1 MTISAFPTDP
11 HAPPLSESASSGA
24 GFPCRFFPI
33 PQPLFP
39 ESGRPRFRRN
49 GADAENVVK
58 YPKFAGGGK
67 FYDYICEPL
76 EGIPL
81 LVSLR
86 EEERLG
92 GRAAG
97 AKGDLMTN

>member
-1 MTISAFPTDP
+1 M
-11 HAPPLSESASSGA
+11 L
-24 GFPCRFFPI
+24 
-33 PQPLFP
+33 
-39 ESGRPRFRRN
+39 PRFRRVHPPGRVSPAAFSRFLSRFFRKVAGRVIPGN
-49 GADAENVVK
+49 AADAENVVK

-67 FYDYICEPL
+67 IYDYICEPL

-97 AKGDLMTN
+97 AKGGLMTN

>member
-1 MTISAFPTDP
+1 MLPRFRGVHPPGRLSSAAF
-11 HAPPLSESASSGA
+11 LR
-24 GFPCRFFPI
+24 FPCRFFPI

-49 GADAENVVK
+49 AADAENVVK

-67 FYDYICEPL
+67 IYDYICEPL

-81 LVSLR
+81 LVSFR

>member
-58 YPKFAGGGK
+58 YPKFAGGGVK
-67 FYDYICEPL
+67 FMVIF
-76 EGIPL
+76 
-81 LVSLR
+81 VSHLR
-86 EEERLG
+86 ESLSSFSLA
-92 GRAAG
+92 GRSVG
-97 AKGDLMTN
+97 AVALPGRKETR